1 MAAVVLKPGREKSLL
16 RRHPWIFSG
25 AIAAVDGEPEAGD
38 TVDVRTSDGA
48 VLARG
53 AFSPHSQITVR
64 IWSFDPA
71 EEIDLPFFRR
81 RLEQAAVYR
90 DLLFEKKDRS
100 AYRLVY
106 AESDNLPGIVVDRY
120 EDFLVCQFLTAG
132 AERWKREIASLL
144 EEMFPVSGIYDRS
157 DPQVRE
163 KEGLSPRSGV
173 LAGEMPPDL
182 IMIREG
188 SCRFLVDFQW
198 GHKTGFYLDQRENRD
213 ALDEFAEGAEVLN
226 CFAYT
231 GAFGIRALRSN
242 ALKVIHLESSGAA
255 LELAKRH
262 AELNGIDPTRVENV
276 EDDVFHRLREYRHS
290 GRQFDL
296 IILDPPRF
304 VESRSQLDR
313 ASRGYKDINLL
324 AFQLLRRGGVLFTFS
339 CSGLMPALLFQKIVA
354 DAALD
359 AHRDAQIMRFLSQS
373 CDHPT
378 SLNFPEGTYL
388 KGFICRV
395 W

>member
-1 MAAVVLKPGREKSLL
+1 MAAIVLKPGRERSLL

-38 TVDVRTSDGA
+38 TVEVRTAGGA
-48 VLARG
+48 ILAKG

-81 RLEQAAVYR
+81 RLERAAAYR
-90 DLLFEKKDRS
+90 DLLLEKKDRS

-106 AESDNLPGIVVDRY
+106 AESDNLPGIIIDRY
-120 EDFLVCQFLTAG
+120 EDFLVCQFLATG
-132 AERWKREIASLL
+132 AERWKKEIASLL

-163 KEGLSPRSGV
+163 KEGLPPRSGV

-188 SCRFLVDFQW
+188 PCRFFVDFQR

-213 ALDEFAEGAEVLN
+213 ALSEFAEGAEVLN

-242 ALKVIHLESSGAA
+242 ASKVVHIESSGPA

-262 AELNGIDPTRVENV
+262 AELNGIDTGRVENV

-304 VESRSQLDR
+304 VESRSQLER

-324 AFQLLRRGGVLFTFS
+324 AFQLLRRGGLLFTFS

-359 AHRDAQIMRFLSQS
+359 AHRDAQIIRFLSQS
-373 CDHPT
+373 WDHPT

-388 KGFICRV
+388 KGLICRV

>member
-1 MAAVVLKPGREKSLL
+1 MAAVILKPGREKSLL

-25 AIAAVDGEPEAGD
+25 AIAGVDGEPAPGE
-38 TVDVRTSDGA
+38 TVDVRAADGVVYA
-48 VLARG
+48 KG

-81 RLEQAAVYR
+81 RLERAAAYR
-90 DLLFEKKDRS
+90 NLLLKDRNQS
-100 AYRLVY
+100 AYRLVH
-106 AESDNLPGIVVDRY
+106 AESDYLPGIIVDRY
-120 EDFLVCQFLTAG
+120 EDYLVCQFLSAG
-132 AERWKREIASLL
+132 AERWKKEITSLL
-144 EEMFPVSGIYDRS
+144 NEMLPVSGVYDRS

-163 KEGLSPRSGV
+163 KEGLPPQSGV
-173 LAGEMPPDL
+173 LCGEMPPAL
-182 IMIREG
+182 IMIREDP
-188 SCRFLVDFQW
+188 CRFLVDVQR

-213 ALDEFAEGAEVLN
+213 TLAEFAEGTEVLN

-231 GAFGIRALRSN
+231 GAFGIRALKAGAS
-242 ALKVIHLESSGAA
+242 KVTHIESSGPA
-255 LELAKRH
+255 LEIAKRH
-262 AELNGIDPTRVENV
+262 AELNGLDVSRVESV
-276 EDDVFHRLREYRHS
+276 EDDVFGRLREYRKS

-304 VESRSQLDR
+304 VESRSQLER

-324 AFQLLRRGGVLFTFS
+324 AFQLLRQRGLLFTFS
-339 CSGLMPALLFQKIVA
+339 CSGLMPSLLFQKIVA

-359 AHRDAQIMRFLSQS
+359 ARRDAQIIRFLSQS
-373 CDHPT
+373 WDHPT

-388 KGFICRV
+388 KGLICRV